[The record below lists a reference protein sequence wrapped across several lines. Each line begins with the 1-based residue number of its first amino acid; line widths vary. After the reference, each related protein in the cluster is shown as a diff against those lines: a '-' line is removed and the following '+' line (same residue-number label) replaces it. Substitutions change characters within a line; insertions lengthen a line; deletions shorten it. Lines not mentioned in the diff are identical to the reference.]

1 MNEPMMETPG
11 QRSGPKEETG
21 YGRKVHSKGRY
32 SGLPPGGPCSHCGSP
47 APWPEML
54 IGTKEI
60 SAFMRVHPKTMN
72 RWLNE
77 GRLPATK
84 DSRNRWMT
92 TRRLIEM
99 WLVKG
104 IKQERQQR
112 DARRETQREARRQIQ
127 RESKKEMEKEYRCA
141 YCKVSK
147 DQPHAP
153 SCPLASDVPLQGS
166 PIGLTN

>member
-1 MNEPMMETPG
+1 MNEPMMETLG
-11 QRSGPKEETG
+11 QRSGPEEERG

-60 SAFMRVHPKTMN
+60 AAFMRVHPKTMN

-112 DARRETQREARRQIQ
+112 DARRETQRE
-127 RESKKEMEKEYRCA
+127 SKKEMEKEYRCA

-153 SCPLASDVPLQGS
+153 SCPLASDFPSEGHQLD
-166 PIGLTN
+166 

>member
-1 MNEPMMETPG
+1 MNKLMMETPG
-11 QRSGPKEETG
+11 QRSGPEEERG

-32 SGLPPGGPCSHCGSP
+32 SGLPPGGPCPHCGSP
-47 APWPEML
+47 APWPELL

-60 SAFMRVHPKTMN
+60 GAFMRVHPKTMN

-77 GRLPATK
+77 GRIPATQ